1 MQRPIWFLIL
11 MILQD
16 LLYAITVRMLDTLKE
31 VAKHFQVELCL
42 MTSCLENLNTQK
54 NIQNKKM
61 TFCLNH
67 LKRRNN
73 HER

>member
-1 MQRPIWFLIL
+1 MQLPIWFLIL

-42 MTSCLENLNTQK
+42 MTSCLADLNTQRD
-54 NIQNKKM
+54 IQNKRM
-61 TFCLNH
+61 IFSLNH